1 LSIYLPARKTFGK
14 GFDFGRMFKKR
25 GPYYKKP
32 KYKKSATRSSQT
44 ETDEAYRERKKREQM
59 EIDKILDKIKQSGYD
74 SLTAEE
80 KRKLF
85 DQSKQ

>member
-1 LSIYLPARKTFGK
+1 
-14 GFDFGRMFKKR
+14 MFKKR